1 MIKVLTGKV
10 SLISYLT
17 KAYSYATILEI
28 NLSSKVNFITPG
40 FKTYALTTRLMLVKC
55 GIYHKASSRTFQ
67 IYPVYRD
74 SLCMIEKGVFTPKK
88 AEKRHAFSISP
99 RLPVQGVLPALKPPK
114 AAL

>member
-17 KAYSYATILEI
+17 KAYFYATILEI
-28 NLSSKVNFITPG
+28 NLSSKVSFITPG
-40 FKTYALTTRLMLVKC
+40 FKTYVLTTRLMLVKC

>member
-1 MIKVLTGKV
+1 MIKVVTGKV

-28 NLSSKVNFITPG
+28 NLSSKVSFITPG

-55 GIYHKASSRTFQ
+55 GVYHKASSRTFQ

-88 AEKRHAFSISP
+88 ACVFNFTQTAGTRGLTCIETAKGS
-99 RLPVQGVLPALKPPK
+99 LVE
-114 AAL
+114 